1 MFKSHPK
8 GLVVIFMTEIW
19 ERFGFYTLSAIYVL
33 YMEKEFH
40 WDDSVKGTV
49 YGVFLLLAY
58 LFPVVGGWL
67 GDRVIGPKVTVRI
80 GSIMMA
86 IGYAL
91 LAASAADRVWFFLI
105 GLLLVAVGTGLFK
118 VNMAVSVGSLYEQ
131 REELK
136 DSAFNIYYMGVNIGA
151 ALAPIAATIVSNV
164 FHSYNV
170 SFGLAGC
177 GMVLALIIFETGKK
191 LLPDRMPAKVG
202 TSESSAGT
210 PHSDA
215 AEDRQRIATLFTLFA
230 IVIFFWLAFYQNG
243 FALTLFGDRS
253 TVVLDYLR
261 PETYQFFNPFFI
273 IVLTPVMLFLF
284 GRMRKRGKE
293 PSNPTKIFMGMSVA
307 GFSMLIMVAASL
319 AGGDSDQPIM
329 SPMWLIGSY
338 FVITVS
344 EILVSPMGQSFVT
357 KVAPRRWHGLMMGF
371 WFLGTSLGSFGSGL
385 LGKFYSSLSH
395 HDYYTILSAMLFCAA
410 VLVVVFRKRLSR
422 FTAT

>member
-1 MFKSHPK
+1 
-8 GLVVIFMTEIW
+8 MTEIW

-40 WDDSVKGTV
+40 WDDSTKGNV

-67 GDRVIGPKVTVRI
+67 GDRVLGPKATVRI

-86 IGYAL
+86 VGYAL
-91 LAASAADRVWFFLI
+91 LAASSADRVSFFLV

-118 VNMAVSVGSLYEQ
+118 VNMAVSVGGLYEN
-131 REELK
+131 REDLK

-151 ALAPIAATIVSNV
+151 ALAPIAATVVSNV
-164 FHSYNV
+164 YHSYNI

-177 GMVLALIIFETGKK
+177 GMVLALVIFETGKK
-191 LLPDRMPAKVG
+191 LLPDRLPVKISA
-202 TSESSAGT
+202 SASSANA
-210 PHSDA
+210 PQSDKN
-215 AEDRQRIATLFTLFA
+215 EDRQRVATLFTLFA

-253 TVVLDYLR
+253 TIVLEYLR

-273 IVLTPVMLFLF
+273 IVLTPLVLLVFARL
-284 GRMRKRGKE
+284 RVRGKE
-293 PSNPTKIFMGMSVA
+293 PSNPTKILSGMAVA
-307 GFSMLIMVAASL
+307 GFSMLIMVVASL
-319 AGGDSDQPIM
+319 AGGDLDQSIM
-329 SPMWLIGSY
+329 SPMWLVGSY
-338 FVITVS
+338 FVITIS

-371 WFLGTSLGSFGSGL
+371 WFFGTSLGSFGAGL
-385 LGKFYSSLSH
+385 LGKFYSSFSH
-395 HDYYTILSAMLFCAA
+395 HEYYTILSAMLFCAGI
-410 VLVVVFRKRLSR
+410 LVFVFRKRLSR
-422 FTAT
+422 FTAS